1 MLDLTDELSP
11 LSGAAAVAP
20 EWEDPG
26 RYWPRLS
33 AATGHLPAPVAVID
47 REALR
52 YNAMDLLVRA
62 GGLPIRV
69 ASKSVRVRAVLD
81 AVLRLPGYRGILAFT
96 LAEAL
101 WLSETHDDIVL
112 GYPTVDRASLEQLFA
127 DERAADRI
135 TLMVDDPVHLDLI
148 DSVAAPG
155 SRPEVRVAI
164 DVDASWR
171 SALLGH
177 IGVRRSALFTAGE
190 VAAFARTVAARPG
203 FRLVGLQMYDAQI
216 AGQGDDAGPD
226 APLIRFVQSR
236 SKSELRERRAAIV
249 AAVGAI
255 APLEFLNGGGT
266 GSLEFTGSDESL
278 TEASAGSGLL
288 GGHLFDGY
296 RSFHPAPASAF
307 AFDVVRRPA
316 VDIATVLGGGWI
328 ASGPALASRQPLPVW
343 PQNLHT
349 LPREAAGEVQTPLQG
364 PSAATLGVGD
374 RVWFRHAKSGEPAE
388 RIEHYQL
395 VSGDEII
402 DELPTYRGEGKAFL

>member
-1 MLDLTDELSP
+1 MLDLTDEMSP
-11 LSGAAAVAP
+11 TPVAP
-20 EWEDPG
+20 EWEDHA

-52 YNAMDLLVRA
+52 HNAMDLLVRS

-81 AVLRLPGYRGILAFT
+81 AVLALPGFRGILAFT

-101 WLSETHDDIVL
+101 WLAETHDDIVI
-112 GYPTVDRASLEQLFA
+112 GYPTVDRASLARLFA
-127 DERAADRI
+127 DEQAAQRI
-135 TLMVDDPVHLDLI
+135 TLMVDDVVHLDLI

-155 SRPEVRVAI
+155 SRPEIRVAI
-164 DVDASWR
+164 DVDASLR
-171 SALLGH
+171 SPVLGH
-177 IGVRRSALFTAGE
+177 IGVRRSGLFSAGE
-190 VAAFARTVAARPG
+190 VAAFARRIVSRPG

-216 AGQGDDAGPD
+216 AGQGDNAGPD
-226 APLIRFVQSR
+226 APLIRAVQAMSR
-236 SKSELRERRAAIV
+236 SELRDRRAAIV
-249 AAVGAI
+249 AATAPI

-296 RSFHPAPASAF
+296 RSFRPAPAAAF
-307 AFDVVRRPA
+307 AFDVVRRPTH
-316 VDIATVLGGGWI
+316 DIATVLGGGWI
-328 ASGPALASRQPLPVW
+328 ASGPPLASRQPLPVW
-343 PQNLHT
+343 PEGLRT

-364 PSAATLGVGD
+364 RAATGLGVGD
-374 RVWFRHAKSGEPAE
+374 RVWFRHAKSGEAAE
-388 RIEHYQL
+388 RIDSYHL
-395 VSGDEII
+395 VSADEVI

>member
-1 MLDLTDELSP
+1 VLDLTADLSP
-11 LSGAAAVAP
+11 RRGRSTVAP
-20 EWEDPG
+20 EWQDPS

-47 REALR
+47 RDALR
-52 YNAMDLLVRA
+52 HNAMDLLVRA

-69 ASKSVRVRAVLD
+69 ASKSVRVRSVLD
-81 AVLRLPGYRGILAFT
+81 AVLKLPGYRGILAFT

-101 WLSETHDDIVL
+101 WLAETHDDIVV
-112 GYPTVDRASLEQLFA
+112 GYPTVDRAGLAQLFA
-127 DERAADRI
+127 SEERARRI
-135 TLMVDDPVHLDLI
+135 TLMVDDPAHLDI
-148 DSVAAPG
+148 VDSVAPAG
-155 SRPEVRVAI
+155 SRPDIRVA
-164 DVDASWR
+164 VDADASLR
-171 SALLGH
+171 SAALGH

-190 VAAFARTVAARPG
+190 VAAFARTIVRRPG
-203 FRLVGLQMYDAQI
+203 FRLVGLQMYEAQI
-216 AGQGDDAGPD
+216 AGQGDAGAD
-226 APLIRFVQSR
+226 APLIRLVQARSR
-236 SKSELRERRAAIV
+236 AELRERRAAIV
-249 AAVGAI
+249 GALSEV

-296 RSFHPAPASAF
+296 RSFRPAPAAAF

-316 VDIATVLGGGWI
+316 ADMATVLGGGWI

-343 PQNLHT
+343 PQGLRT

-364 PSAATLGVGD
+364 RAAERLGVGD
-374 RVWFRHAKSGEPAE
+374 RVWFRHSKSGEPAE
-388 RIEHYQL
+388 RIDRYHL

>member
-1 MLDLTDELSP
+1 MLDLIDELSP
-11 LSGAAAVAP
+11 VHGAPSVAP
-20 EWEDPG
+20 EWEDPA

-33 AATGHLPAPVAVID
+33 AVTGHLPAPVAVID

-69 ASKSVRVRAVLD
+69 ASKSVRVRSVLD
-81 AVLRLPGYRGILAFT
+81 AVLKLPGFHGILAFT
-96 LAEAL
+96 LEEAL
-101 WLSETHDDIVL
+101 WLAETHDDIML
-112 GYPTVDRASLEQLFA
+112 GYPTVDRAGLERLFA
-127 DERAADRI
+127 DEQAAQRI
-135 TLMVDDPVHLDLI
+135 TLMVDDLVHLDLI
-148 DSVAAPG
+148 DSVAGPG
-155 SRPEVRVAI
+155 SRPELRVAI

-171 SALLGH
+171 SSLLGH
-177 IGVRRSALFTAGE
+177 IGVRRSALFSAGE
-190 VAAFARTVAARPG
+190 VAAFARKVVARPG

-226 APLIRFVQSR
+226 APLIRMVQARSR
-236 SKSELRERRAAIV
+236 NELRERRAAIV

-255 APLEFLNGGGT
+255 APLEILNGGGT

-296 RSFHPAPASAF
+296 RSFRPAPASAF

-316 VDIATVLGGGWI
+316 TDIATVLGGGWI
-328 ASGPALASRQPLPVW
+328 ASGPALASRQPRAVW
-343 PQNLHT
+343 PEGLHT
-349 LPREAAGEVQTPLQG
+349 LSREAAGEVQTPLQG
-364 PSAATLGVGD
+364 PAATSLGVGD

-388 RIEHYQL
+388 RIESYHL

>member
-1 MLDLTDELSP
+1 MLDLTAELS
-11 LSGAAAVAP
+11 SAARGVAP
-20 EWEDPG
+20 EWEDPA

-47 REALR
+47 LDALR

-81 AVLRLPGYRGILAFT
+81 AVLRLPGFRGILAFT

-101 WLSETHDDIVL
+101 WLAETHDDIVV
-112 GYPTVDRASLEQLFA
+112 GYPTADRVSLRRLLA
-127 DERAADRI
+127 DPQAAARI
-135 TLMVDDPVHLDLI
+135 TLMVDDPVHLDI
-148 DSVAAPG
+148 VDSVAPAG
-155 SRPEVRVAI
+155 SRPEIRVAI
-164 DVDASWR
+164 DADASLR
-171 SALLGH
+171 SAALGH
-177 IGVRRSALFTAGE
+177 IGVRRSALFSPGE
-190 VAAFARTVAARPG
+190 VAAFARRIVRRPG
-203 FRLVGLQMYDAQI
+203 FRLVGLQMYEAQV

-226 APLIRFVQSR
+226 APLIRLVQARSR
-236 SKSELRERRAAIV
+236 EELRERRAAIV
-249 AAVGAI
+249 SALSDV

-296 RSFHPAPASAF
+296 RSFRPAPAAAF

-316 VDIATVLGGGWI
+316 ADIATVLGGGWI

-343 PQNLHT
+343 PEGLRT

-364 PSAATLGVGD
+364 RAARSLGVGD

-388 RIEHYQL
+388 RIDSYRL

-402 DELPTYRGEGKAFL
+402 DELPTYRGEGKTFL

>member
-1 MLDLTDELSP
+1 MLDLIDELSP
-11 LSGAAAVAP
+11 VPGVPAVAP
-20 EWEDPG
+20 EWEDPA

-69 ASKSVRVRAVLD
+69 ASKSVRVRGVLD
-81 AVLRLPGYRGILAFT
+81 AVLQLPGFRGILAFT
-96 LAEAL
+96 LEEAL
-101 WLSETHDDIVL
+101 WLAETHDDIML
-112 GYPTVDRASLEQLFA
+112 GYPTVDRASLERLFA
-127 DERAADRI
+127 DEQAAQRI
-135 TLMVDDPVHLDLI
+135 TLMVDDLVHLDLI
-148 DSVAAPG
+148 DSVAGPDA
-155 SRPEVRVAI
+155 RPEVRVAI

-171 SALLGH
+171 SSLLGH

-190 VAAFARTVAARPG
+190 VAAFARKVVARPG

-226 APLIRFVQSR
+226 APLIRMVQARSR
-236 SKSELRERRAAIV
+236 TELRERRAEIV

-255 APLEFLNGGGT
+255 VPLEILNGGGT

-296 RSFHPAPASAF
+296 RSFRPAPASAF

-328 ASGPALASRQPLPVW
+328 ASGPAVASRQPRAVW
-343 PQNLHT
+343 PEGLRT

-364 PSAATLGVGD
+364 PAASPLGVGD

-388 RIEHYQL
+388 RITHFHV

>member
-1 MLDLTDELSP
+1 MLDLTEELSP
-11 LSGAAAVAP
+11 VPGAPVVAP
-20 EWEDPG
+20 EWQDPA

-33 AATGHLPAPVAVID
+33 AATQHLPAPVAVID

-52 YNAMDLLVRA
+52 YNAMDLLVRS

-81 AVLRLPGYRGILAFT
+81 AVLKLPGYRGILAFT

-101 WLSETHDDIVL
+101 WLAETHDDIVL
-112 GYPTVDRASLEQLFA
+112 AYPTVDRGSLEALFA
-127 DERAADRI
+127 DEQAAQRI
-135 TLMVDDPVHLDLI
+135 TLMIDDLAHLDLI
-148 DSVAAPG
+148 DSIKGPG
-155 SRPEVRVAI
+155 ERPEIRVAV
-164 DVDASWR
+164 DVDASWK
-171 SALLGH
+171 SSLLGH

-190 VAAFARTVAARPG
+190 VAGFARKVIARPG

-216 AGQGDDAGPD
+216 AGQGDDAGSD
-226 APLIRFVQSR
+226 APLIRMVQARSR
-236 SKSELRERRAAIV
+236 AELRERRAAIV
-249 AAVGAI
+249 EAVTAL
-255 APLEFLNGGGT
+255 APMEFLNGGGT

-296 RSFHPAPASAF
+296 RSFQPAPASAF

-316 VDIATVLGGGWI
+316 ADIATVLGGGWI
-328 ASGPALASRQPLPVW
+328 ASGPPVASRQPKPVW
-343 PQNLHT
+343 PEGLRT

-364 PSAATLGVGD
+364 PAATSLGVGD

-388 RIEHYQL
+388 RIERYHL

>member
-1 MLDLTDELSP
+1 MLDLTADLSP
-11 LSGAAAVAP
+11 RRGRSTVAP
-20 EWEDPG
+20 EWQDPS

-47 REALR
+47 RDALR
-52 YNAMDLLVRA
+52 HNAMDLLVRA

-69 ASKSVRVRAVLD
+69 ASKSVRVRSVLD
-81 AVLRLPGYRGILAFT
+81 AVLKLPGYRGILAFT

-101 WLSETHDDIVL
+101 WLAETHDDIVV
-112 GYPTVDRASLEQLFA
+112 GYPTVDRAGLAQLFA
-127 DERAADRI
+127 SEERARRI
-135 TLMVDDPVHLDLI
+135 TLMVDDPAHLDI
-148 DSVAAPG
+148 VDSVAPAG
-155 SRPEVRVAI
+155 SRPDIRVAI
-164 DVDASWR
+164 DADASLR
-171 SALLGH
+171 SAALGH

-190 VAAFARTVAARPG
+190 VAAFARTIVRRPG
-203 FRLVGLQMYDAQI
+203 FRLVGLQMYEAQI
-216 AGQGDDAGPD
+216 AGQGDAGAD
-226 APLIRFVQSR
+226 APLIRLVQARSR
-236 SKSELRERRAAIV
+236 AELRERRAAIV
-249 AAVGAI
+249 GALSEV

-296 RSFHPAPASAF
+296 RSFRPAPAAAF

-316 VDIATVLGGGWI
+316 ADMATVLGGGWI

-343 PQNLHT
+343 PQGLRT

-364 PSAATLGVGD
+364 RAAERLGVGD
-374 RVWFRHAKSGEPAE
+374 RVWFRHSKSGEPAE
-388 RIEHYQL
+388 RIDRYHL

>member
-1 MLDLTDELSP
+1 MLDLTDEMSP
-11 LSGAAAVAP
+11 TPVAP
-20 EWEDPG
+20 EWEDPA

-52 YNAMDLLVRA
+52 HNAMDLLVRS

-81 AVLRLPGYRGILAFT
+81 AVLALPGFRGILAFT

-101 WLSETHDDIVL
+101 WLAETHDDIVI
-112 GYPTVDRASLEQLFA
+112 GYPTVDRSSLERLFA
-127 DERAADRI
+127 DEQAAQRI
-135 TLMVDDPVHLDLI
+135 TLMVDDVVHLDLI

-155 SRPEVRVAI
+155 SRPEIRVAI
-164 DVDASWR
+164 DVDASLR
-171 SALLGH
+171 SPVLGH
-177 IGVRRSALFTAGE
+177 IGVRRSGLFSAGE
-190 VAAFARTVAARPG
+190 VAAFARRIVSRAG

-216 AGQGDDAGPD
+216 AGQGDNAGPD
-226 APLIRFVQSR
+226 APLIRAVQAMSR
-236 SKSELRERRAAIV
+236 SELRDRRAAIV
-249 AAVGAI
+249 AATAPI

-296 RSFHPAPASAF
+296 RSFRPAPAAAF
-307 AFDVVRRPA
+307 AFDVVRRPTH
-316 VDIATVLGGGWI
+316 DIATVLGGGWI
-328 ASGPALASRQPLPVW
+328 ASGPPLASRQPLPVW
-343 PQNLHT
+343 PEGLRT

-364 PSAATLGVGD
+364 RAATGLGVGD
-374 RVWFRHAKSGEPAE
+374 RVWFRHAKSGEAAE
-388 RIEHYQL
+388 RIDSYHL
-395 VSGDEII
+395 VSADEVI